1 MNEKPTGAAASQP
14 SPGDLK
20 ALRIIADT
28 HSALL
33 QSNDLGEIYQLV
45 GQKIYELV
53 GDGYVVMS
61 QMEESTQSMRV
72 VAQFGLGNLAQK
84 AIQILGQDP
93 RQSVFY
99 LKDRTEE
106 ELKSFRSGKL
116 ERMEGGLYA
125 MLTRRLP
132 KAACT
137 AVEKLLQVKGVYAM
151 GLVWHGLHFGDLT
164 LMAKRDIAPYR
175 EMIEI
180 IMNQAALTMDRLRVE
195 AALRES
201 EERFHSLFE
210 NSTIGLYRTTPDGRI
225 LLANSELCRMLG
237 FPSFEEL
244 ARRNLEEGDLP
255 TEYSRQAFRQKIE
268 EKGEIRGLESAWER
282 KDGTSIFVRESARV
296 VRDAKGRIL
305 YYEGTVEDITERK
318 QSEEALRTAEANYRN
333 LFERVPSGLYRS
345 TPEGRF
351 LEVNPALADLFGY
364 SSVQE
369 LMTLD
374 IGSAFYRSAQERRQW
389 VEKLLQVGELRNTEY
404 QALRKD
410 GSFMVLLE
418 NSRVVRDESGKVL
431 FIEGTLTDT
440 TDRKRAEEDL
450 RQSEEDFRNL
460 FERAPVGFY
469 RTTPDGQILMANPA
483 LIQMV
488 GAHSFQELTSSNLE
502 TGELEPVEQRTE
514 FKRLIETE
522 GEVTGLEGIWLK
534 ADGTPIHVRE
544 SARAVRDEAGK
555 TLYYEGTAE
564 DITEHIR
571 AQTSLQESERRFRE
585 ALENIHL
592 VAVNLDKE
600 GRVTFCNDYFL
611 QLTGFRREGVL
622 EHDYFALCIPTEIQV
637 ELRAVLQGALER
649 EELPI
654 HNTNEILART
664 GERRLVAWTNTLMRD
679 NDGRPM
685 GVNYLG
691 EDITEQK
698 LLEQKAEKARMDFL
712 YAVSH
717 ELKTPLFLMA
727 TAQEMLKSLPEQD
740 KLKRFAEQEEL
751 WVRNLL
757 RLRLLINN
765 LVDSQ
770 RTQTTGMRLSFVPS
784 DLAAL
789 TKLALTDM
797 QILAAKKSLLL
808 VADLASLPLLPLD
821 PEAIERVLH
830 NLLTNAIKFSSPEG
844 EVTVR
849 LRQEEDRAALVVQ
862 DHGVGIPADVLPD
875 LFQPFRRAP
884 GAVRSVVPGTGLGL
898 YVTKILVEAHGG
910 TISLESEVGQGTTV
924 IVHLPL
930 STST

>member
-1 MNEKPTGAAASQP
+1 MNENSTGAAASQP

-125 MLTRRLP
+125 MLARRLP

-137 AVEKLLQVKGVYAM
+137 AVEKLLGVKGVYAM

-180 IMNQAALTMDRLRVE
+180 IMNQAALTVDRLR
-195 AALRES
+195 A
-201 EERFHSLFE
+201 
-210 NSTIGLYRTTPDGRI
+210 
-225 LLANSELCRMLG
+225 
-237 FPSFEEL
+237 
-244 ARRNLEEGDLP
+244 
-255 TEYSRQAFRQKIE
+255 E
-268 EKGEIRGLESAWER
+268 EK
-282 KDGTSIFVRESARV
+282 
-296 VRDAKGRIL
+296 
-305 YYEGTVEDITERK
+305 
-318 QSEEALRTAEANYRN
+318 
-333 LFERVPSGLYRS
+333 
-345 TPEGRF
+345 
-351 LEVNPALADLFGY
+351 
-364 SSVQE
+364 
-369 LMTLD
+369 
-374 IGSAFYRSAQERRQW
+374 
-389 VEKLLQVGELRNTEY
+389 
-404 QALRKD
+404 
-410 GSFMVLLE
+410 
-418 NSRVVRDESGKVL
+418 
-431 FIEGTLTDT
+431 
-440 TDRKRAEEDL
+440 L

-483 LIQMV
+483 LIQML
-488 GAHSFQELTSSNLE
+488 GAHSFQELASRNLE
-502 TGELEPVEQRTE
+502 MGELVPVEQRTE
-514 FKRLIETE
+514 FKRLVETE

-534 ADGTPIHVRE
+534 ADGTPIRVRE
-544 SARAVRDEAGK
+544 SARAVCDAAGK

-564 DITEHIR
+564 DITERVR

-585 ALENIHL
+585 ALENVHL
-592 VAVNLDKE
+592 VALNLDKE

-611 QLTGFRREGVL
+611 QRTGFGRNDVL
-622 EHDYFALCIPTEIQV
+622 EQDFFAFCIPAELQV
-637 ELRAVLQGALER
+637 ELRAIFQAALEG

-654 HNTNEILART
+654 HHNHEILART
-664 GERRLVAWTNTLMRD
+664 GERLLVAWTNTLMRD
-679 NDGRPM
+679 SDGRPV
-685 GVNYLG
+685 GINYLG
-691 EDITEQK
+691 EDITEQR
-698 LLEQKAEKARMDFL
+698 LLEQKAEKARMDFV

-727 TAQEMLKSLPEQD
+727 TAQEMLKSLPEQAR
-740 KLKRFAEQEEL
+740 LKRFEEQEEL
-751 WVRNLL
+751 WTRNLL

-770 RTQTTGMRLSFVPS
+770 RTQTTGMRLNFVPS

-789 TKLALTDM
+789 AQQALTDL
-797 QILAAKKSLLL
+797 QILAAKKNQSL
-808 VADLASLPLLPLD
+808 VADLANLPLLPLD
-821 PEAIERVLH
+821 PDAIERVLH
-830 NLLTNAIKFSSPEG
+830 NLLTNAIKFSPPRG

-849 LRQEEDRAALVVQ
+849 LKQEENRAVLIVQ

-910 TISLESEVGQGTTV
+910 TVSLESEVSRGTTV
-924 IVHLPL
+924 TVQLPL
-930 STST
+930 PPSTQSPN